1 MIYLD
6 NSATSFPKPP
16 QVIKAVNEYM
26 TKVGININRGAY
38 SLSYLAEDVVYETR
52 ELLADFFNYQNPDNV
67 IFTRSVTES
76 LNTLLFGLLK
86 NGDHVVVSSLEHNAV
101 MRPLNALQSRGISFD
116 RADCDCYGNLNL
128 VDFKN
133 KLQKNTRAVVMTH
146 ASNVCGT
153 VLDLA
158 AVGAICRAQN
168 IFFIVDT
175 AQSAGSIPIDMDAMQ
190 ADALAF
196 TAHKGL
202 LAPQGLGG
210 FIVNDRLNAELKPLI
225 YGGTGS
231 ISHLEQQPD
240 FMPDK
245 YESGTLNLPAI
256 YGLNAALKYIKSVG
270 LKQIHAHEN
279 ALTARL
285 LDGLQEIN
293 GISVIGRRDLL
304 WRTACVSLTVTGK
317 DMGEVAHDIGS
328 RAGIMVRCG
337 IHCSP
342 CAHKTLGT
350 YPDGTIRIS
359 MGSFNGEKDID
370 ACLDY
375 FNALTK

>member
-16 QVIKAVNEYM
+16 QVIAAVNEYM
-26 TKVGININRGAY
+26 TKVGININRGTY
-38 SLSYLAEDVVYETR
+38 SLSYLAEDLVYETR
-52 ELLADFFNYQNPDNV
+52 ELLADFFNYENPDNV

-86 NGDHVVVSSLEHNAV
+86 DGDHVVVSSLEHNAV
-101 MRPLNALQSRGISFD
+101 MRPLNALKSRGISFD
-116 RADCDCYGNLNL
+116 RAACDNDGNLDL
-128 VDFKN
+128 ADFIIKI
-133 KLQKNTRAVVMTH
+133 QKNTRAVVMTH

-158 AVGAICRAQN
+158 AVGAICRANN

-175 AQSAGSIPIDMDAMQ
+175 AQSAGSIPIDMKSLQ

-210 FIVNDRLNAELKPLI
+210 FIVNDRLNAELKPFI

-231 ISHLEQQPD
+231 ISHLEEQPE

-245 YESGTLNLPAI
+245 FESGTMNLPAI
-256 YGLNAALKYIKSVG
+256 YGLNAALKYIKTTS
-270 LKQIHAHEN
+270 LQQIYAHEN
-279 ALTARL
+279 KLTGLL

-293 GISVIGRRDLL
+293 GISVIGRHDLL
-304 WRTACVSLTVTGK
+304 WRTACVSLTVSGK
-317 DMGEVAHDIGS
+317 DMGEVAHDIGNS
-328 RAGIMVRCG
+328 AGIMVRCG

-342 CAHKTLGT
+342 SAHKALGT

-359 MGSFNGEKDID
+359 IGSFNNKQDIK

-375 FNALTK
+375 FNALMK

>member
-16 QVIKAVNEYM
+16 QVIAAVNDYM
-26 TKVGININRGAY
+26 TKVGMNINRGAY
-38 SLSYLAEDVVYETR
+38 ALSYLAEDVVYETR
-52 ELLADFFNYQNPDNV
+52 ELLSDFFNYEKSDNV

-86 NGDHVVVSSLEHNAV
+86 AGDHVVVSSLEHNAV
-101 MRPLNALQSRGISFD
+101 MRPLNFLQSRGISFNRAACD
-116 RADCDCYGNLNL
+116 RDGNLDL
-128 VDFKN
+128 ADFRK

-158 AVGAICRAQN
+158 EVGKICRAKN
-168 IFFIVDT
+168 IFFIIDT
-175 AQSAGSIPIDMDAMQ
+175 AQSAGSIPIDMTSLQ

-245 YESGTLNLPAI
+245 FESGTINLPAI
-256 YGLNAALKYIKSVG
+256 YGLNAALKYIQSMG
-270 LKQIHAHEN
+270 LKQIQAHEN
-279 ALTARL
+279 ELTARL
-285 LDGLQEIN
+285 LEGLQEIN
-293 GISVIGRRDLL
+293 GVTVIGRRDLS
-304 WRTACVSLTVTGK
+304 WRTACVSLTITGK
-317 DMGEVAHDIGS
+317 DLGEVAHDMGN

-337 IHCSP
+337 LHCSP
-342 CAHKTLGT
+342 IAHKALGT
-350 YPDGTIRIS
+350 YPNGTIRIS
-359 MGSFNGEKDID
+359 IGNFNSQQDID
-370 ACLDY
+370 TCLDY
-375 FNALTK
+375 FNALHK